1 MCTTFP
7 QAKTLQDQMYSFST
21 NEMTH
26 FFFSEQFCKRR
37 TLVIVPETMCLLL
50 IPFRESSG
58 GPEFESSNDV
68 LVEGG
73 QLGRREGCRIWILE
87 EWRDAGRQERGPPRL
102 FKMQTLCTGQPCT
115 LSFTGCLSIL

>member
-26 FFFSEQFCKRR
+26 FFSEQFCKRR
-37 TLVIVPETMCLLL
+37 TLVIVPGTMCLLT

-58 GPEFESSNDV
+58 GPEFESSNDI
-68 LVEGG
+68 LLEGG
-73 QLGRREGCRIWILE
+73 WLGRKEGCRIWILE
-87 EWRDAGRQERGPPRL
+87 EWRDACSQGKKAEAV
-102 FKMQTLCTGQPCT
+102 
-115 LSFTGCLSIL
+115 